1 MSYLD
6 LATKILELL
15 EERKWVLLDC
25 SIEQYVDCA
34 DTPSIVEIA
43 TLLNDLWR
51 IYYQSERRAEYEFI
65 G

>member
-1 MSYLD
+1 MSYKD
-6 LATKILELL
+6 LANKLLELL
-15 EERKWVLLDC
+15 EERKWALLDC
-25 SIEQYVDCA
+25 SIEQYADCA
-34 DTPSIVEIA
+34 DTPSIAEIA